1 MHQMRQDDATALQ
14 HAQPSEDA
22 LLAKAIQV
30 LELRQAIH
38 NEEQLQL
45 AYEVSNLQT
54 QKTYDQTFWFDN
66 WKHWK
71 LASIR
76 WIILNQKILH
86 SWG

>member
-1 MHQMRQDDATALQ
+1 MHQMRQDDALALQ

-54 QKTYDQTFWFDN
+54 
-66 WKHWK
+66 
-71 LASIR
+71 
-76 WIILNQKILH
+76 
-86 SWG
+86 